1 MLLDPDD
8 TTHVNR
14 PESSED
20 QARYL
25 KVLTALRHNV
35 NDGLSQN
42 DGYNQDDDFYSNELV
57 SIGGGNNPLPNLL
70 DDH

>member
-1 MLLDPDD
+1 MLLGPDD
-8 TTHVNR
+8 TTHSHANR

-20 QARYL
+20 QSRYL

-42 DGYNQDDDFYSNELV
+42 DGYNQDDDFYSNEL
-57 SIGGGNNPLPNLL
+57 
-70 DDH
+70 